1 MIQNVE
7 KGTVPFS
14 TFLYFCGMMWTLLL
28 ASSIVFQPGDDG
40 AELKERDYGF
50 RTVIEADVKKVTAQ
64 LGSGDYSG
72 ITYLGGSRYAVVD
85 DKRSGGGILLV
96 DMDVSFKGKV
106 GGVSV
111 AIPEGT
117 ASSDIKK
124 RDNEGVA
131 YVAGGIGP
139 GTLFVSAEA
148 DQSIREYGLD
158 GVPTGRVMAVPDDMA
173 RSKIKSNRGF
183 EALTYNEF
191 TGLFWTTTEDA
202 LLEDASLDAGLLRLQ
217 SFGTD
222 LKPAGRFLYQM
233 DEPVKSEAEAAGAE
247 SYVFGVPAMT
257 ALDDGRL
264 IVLEREVYVPKG
276 GNISKLR
283 KSFTRMNL
291 YVVNPASD
299 GESEVL
305 RKTLMCSFTTK
316 PTSGRFADYEGM
328 CLGPL
333 VPDGGRT
340 LILISDSQ
348 HGAGGVA
355 RDFVKVIVFR

>member
-7 KGTVPFS
+7 KGTVHFS
-14 TFLYFCGMMWTLLL
+14 TFLYFCAMLWTLLL
-28 ASSIVFQPGDDG
+28 TSCFIIPPGDEG

-50 RTVIEADVKKVTAQ
+50 RTVIETDVKKVTAQ

-72 ITYLGGSRYAVVD
+72 ITYLGGTRYAVVD

-111 AIPEGT
+111 AVPEGT
-117 ASSDIKK
+117 ASSDIKN

-131 YVAGGIGP
+131 YVSGGIGP
-139 GTLFVSAEA
+139 GTLFVSAET

-158 GVPTGRVMAVPDDMA
+158 GMPTGRQMAVPDDMA

-191 TGLFWTTTEDA
+191 TRLFWTTTEYVLKD
-202 LLEDASLDAGLLRLQ
+202 EQTPGLLRLQ

-222 LKPAGRFLYQM
+222 LKPAGRYLYKM
-233 DEPVKSEAEAAGAE
+233 DQPVKSEAEAAGAE

-264 IVLEREVYVPKG
+264 IVLEREVYVSKG
-276 GNISKLR
+276 SNINKLR

-291 YVVNPASD
+291 YVVNPAD
-299 GESEVL
+299 DTSEVL

-316 PTSGRFADYEGM
+316 PASGRFADYEGM

>member
-1 MIQNVE
+1 MLW
-7 KGTVPFS
+7 S
-14 TFLYFCGMMWTLLL
+14 LLL
-28 ASSIVFQPGDDG
+28 TSCFIIPPGDEG

-64 LGSGDYSG
+64 MGSGDYSG
-72 ITYLGGSRYAVVD
+72 ITYLGGTRYAVVD

-111 AIPEGT
+111 AVPEGA
-117 ASSDIKK
+117 ASSDIKN

-131 YVAGGIGP
+131 YRAGSFGAGM
-139 GTLFVSAEA
+139 LFVSAEA

-158 GVPTGRVMAVPDDMA
+158 GVPTGRFLAVPDDMA
-173 RSKIKSNRGF
+173 RGRIKSNRGF

-191 TGLFWTTTEDA
+191 TGLFWTTTEDV
-202 LLEDASLDAGLLRLQ
+202 LKDEQTPGLLRLQ
-217 SFGTD
+217 SFGAD
-222 LKPAGRFLYQM
+222 LKPAGRYLYQM
-233 DEPVKSEAEAAGAE
+233 DQPVKSEAEAAGAE

-276 GNISKLR
+276 SNINKLR

-291 YVVNPASD
+291 YVVNPAD
-299 GESEVL
+299 DTSEVL

-316 PTSGRFADYEGM
+316 PASGRFADYEGM

>member
-1 MIQNVE
+1 
-7 KGTVPFS
+7 
-14 TFLYFCGMMWTLLL
+14 MMWTLLL
-28 ASSIVFQPGDDG
+28 TSCFIIPPGDEG
-40 AELKERDYGF
+40 VELKERDYGF
-50 RTVIEADVKKVTAQ
+50 RTVIETDVKKVTAQ

-72 ITYLGGSRYAVVD
+72 ITYLGGTRYAVVD

-111 AIPEGT
+111 AVPEGT
-117 ASSDIKK
+117 ASSDIKN

-131 YVAGGIGP
+131 YVSGGIGP
-139 GTLFVSAEA
+139 GALFVSAET

-158 GVPTGRVMAVPDDMA
+158 GMPTGRQMAVPDDMA
-173 RSKIKSNRGF
+173 RSKIKSNSGF

-191 TGLFWTTTEDA
+191 TRLFWTTTEYVLKD
-202 LLEDASLDAGLLRLQ
+202 EQTPGLLRLQ

-222 LKPAGRFLYQM
+222 LKPASRYLYKM

-276 GNISKLR
+276 SNISKLR

-316 PTSGRFADYEGM
+316 PASGRFADYEGM